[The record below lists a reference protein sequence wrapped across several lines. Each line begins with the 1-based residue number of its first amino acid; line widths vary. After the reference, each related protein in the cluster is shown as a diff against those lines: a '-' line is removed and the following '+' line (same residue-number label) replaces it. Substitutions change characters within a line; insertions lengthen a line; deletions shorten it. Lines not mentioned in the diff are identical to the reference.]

1 MKNMRLILPILA
13 LALFAPGCILT
24 SGQFLIDF
32 DLPNMTATSS
42 TGLIG
47 EQVDLSNDSDY
58 KDHKNDVKA
67 IVDYA
72 VLGSFHNT
80 GVTDVDVEVWM
91 TRDLTTLTAAS
102 AVTGSGIKVW
112 GPLRVPAGG
121 TVTIDWDAS
130 AKMFTAAGKQA
141 LLDEAKGDGNFTLY
155 ALGAAGTYSFD
166 VDNGVIALVID
177 FGI

>member
-1 MKNMRLILPILA
+1 MKNLRWILPALA

-32 DLPNMTATSS
+32 DLPNITASS
-42 TGLIG
+42 TTGVVG
-47 EQVDLSNDSDY
+47 EQIDLSDNSDY
-58 KDHKNDVKA
+58 KDHKDDVKA

-72 VLGSFHNT
+72 VLGKFHNT
-80 GVTDVDVEVWM
+80 GPSDIDVEVWM
-91 TRDLTTLTAAS
+91 TRDLTSLTTGG
-102 AVTGSGIKVW
+102 AVTSTGIKVW
-112 GPLRVPAGG
+112 GPLKVPAGG
-121 TVTIDWDAS
+121 TVTVDWDTS

-155 ALGAAGTYSFD
+155 AVGAAGTYDFD
-166 VDNGVIALVID
+166 VDDGSIALVID

>member
-1 MKNMRLILPILA
+1 MKNLRRSCLILA

-24 SGQFLIDF
+24 SGQILIDF
-32 DLPNMTATSS
+32 DLPNMSATSS

-47 EQVDLSNDSDY
+47 EQVDLSENDDY
-58 KDHKNDVKA
+58 QEHKDDVKA
-67 IVDYA
+67 IADYA

-91 TRDLTTLTAAS
+91 TRDLTTLTTAT
-102 AVTGSGIKVW
+102 AVTGAGIKLW

-121 TVTIDWDAS
+121 TVTIDWDTS

-166 VDNGVIALVID
+166 VTDGVIALVVD

>member
-1 MKNMRLILPILA
+1 MKNLRLILPILA

-32 DLPNMTATSS
+32 DLPNITASS
-42 TGLIG
+42 TTGVVG
-47 EQVDLSNDSDY
+47 EQIDLSNDSDY
-58 KDHKNDVKA
+58 KDHKDDVKA

-72 VLGSFHNT
+72 VLGTFKNT
-80 GVTDVDVEVWM
+80 GAADVDVEVWM
-91 TRDLTTLTAAS
+91 TRDLTSLTTGG

-112 GPLRVPAGG
+112 GPLKVPAGG
-121 TVTIDWDAS
+121 TVTVDWDTS

-155 ALGAAGTYSFD
+155 AVGTAGTYSFD